1 MKNKV
6 VKCLSIMLSLCMLG
20 SSAAEA
26 AEFSSGVENV
36 AEVPETTE
44 VPENVQAG
52 GTSGI
57 SVGES
62 ELSEEGEVFSEQK
75 EEEPF
80 SDSDQVAEFSA
91 DEETDEIPM

>member
-44 VPENVQAG
+44 VPENAQAG
-52 GTSGI
+52 GTSGM
-57 SVGES
+57 GES

>member
-20 SSAAEA
+20 SAAAEA

-36 AEVPETTE
+36 AEVPE
-44 VPENVQAG
+44 NAQAG

>member
-44 VPENVQAG
+44 VPENAQAG

-62 ELSEEGEVFSEQK
+62 ELSEEGEA
-75 EEEPF
+75 F

>member
-1 MKNKV
+1 
-6 VKCLSIMLSLCMLG
+6 MLSLCMLG

-36 AEVPETTE
+36 AEVPEPTE
-44 VPENVQAG
+44 VPENAQAG

-91 DEETDEIPM
+91 DEETDEIHAKTPRGIVACEQ

>member
-44 VPENVQAG
+44 VPENAQ
-52 GTSGI
+52 
-57 SVGES
+57 
-62 ELSEEGEVFSEQK
+62 
-75 EEEPF
+75 
-80 SDSDQVAEFSA
+80 
-91 DEETDEIPM
+91 EIGRAHV

>member
-44 VPENVQAG
+44 VPENAQAG
-52 GTSGI
+52 VTSGI
-57 SVGES
+57 SGGES
-62 ELSEEGEVFSEQK
+62 ELSE
-75 EEEPF
+75 
-80 SDSDQVAEFSA
+80 
-91 DEETDEIPM
+91 